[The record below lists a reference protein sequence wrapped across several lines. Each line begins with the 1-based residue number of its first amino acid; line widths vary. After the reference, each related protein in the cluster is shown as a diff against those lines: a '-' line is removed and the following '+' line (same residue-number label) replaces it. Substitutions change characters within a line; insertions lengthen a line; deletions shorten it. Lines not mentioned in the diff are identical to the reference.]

1 MTDDDLRDSFGD
13 ELTDALRARSRPIP
27 STTAAV
33 AVVNRVRRVR
43 ARRRIF
49 TATLAAAV
57 AASAV
62 LVFSLRTHGTAHI
75 NVAAGPSST
84 STAPAA
90 AVGPTGVVD
99 WTWVSPDRGWALLRT
114 PCGTTVC
121 VALRATNDGGRTWTT
136 VRIPQVLYPYAQ
148 TNAAATCSA
157 RLCAFGV
164 RFASARVG
172 WLFGPG
178 LLQTTDGG
186 TSWARVP
193 GPDVTDIETS
203 DGVALRLS
211 TTNWPGCAEDC
222 AYRVERQQLVTAP
235 WRAVGPPV
243 SGSPSLIILRALAY
257 VVSVPNVGHPG
268 PSVLRRST
276 DAGNTWTGM
285 ADPCAASDSEHITTS
300 ASAAP
305 DGVFAVLCSA
315 RQQPTSPFVRTSV
328 DGGKSFGPSR
338 AVPIDTFGALR
349 AASAET
355 LIVGSSSTQ
364 SNSVL
369 ASTDGGNTWRT
380 TLYAPRLTGDSL
392 LLGWESSQ
400 TARVTFDTGS
410 IWTTRDAGARWTKNA
425 VAP

>member
-13 ELTDALRARSRPIP
+13 QLTDALRARSRPIP
-27 STTAAV
+27 SATAAIT
-33 AVVNRVRRVR
+33 VVSRVRRAR
-43 ARRRIF
+43 TRRRIF

-62 LVFSLRTHGTAHI
+62 LVFSLRTHGTARI

-84 STAPAA
+84 TSVPVG

-99 WTWVSPDRGWALLRT
+99 WTWVSPDRGWALLRR

-121 VALRATNDGGRTWTT
+121 VALRATTDGGRTWTT
-136 VRIPQVLYPYAQ
+136 VRIPRALYPYAQ
-148 TNAAATCSA
+148 TDVATTCSA

-186 TSWARVP
+186 KSWARLP
-193 GPDVTDIETS
+193 GPAVTDIETS

-211 TTNWPGCAEDC
+211 TTNWPDC
-222 AYRVERQQLVTAP
+222 AAGCTYQVGRQQLVTAP
-235 WRAVGPPV
+235 WQPVGPPI
-243 SGSPSLIILRALAY
+243 SGRPSLIILRTLAY
-257 VVSVPNVGHPG
+257 VVSVPGAGQPG

-276 DAGNTWTGM
+276 DAGRTWTTM
-285 ADPCAASDSEHITTS
+285 ADPCAVANGDHVTTS

-305 DGVFAVLCSA
+305 AGVFAVLCSA

-328 DGGKSFGPSR
+328 DGGKTFGASR
-338 AVPIDTFGALR
+338 GVPIDTFGALR

-355 LIVGSSSTQ
+355 LIVGSSSTRA
-364 SNSVL
+364 NSVL
-369 ASTDGGNTWRT
+369 VSSDGGSTWRT
-380 TLYAPRLTGDSL
+380 TLHAPRRTGDSL
-392 LLGWESSQ
+392 ALGWETSQ
-400 TARVTFDTGS
+400 TARVTFDTPS
-410 IWTTRDAGARWTKNA
+410 IWTTRDAGAHWTRNA